1 MTKNFKRK
9 QVQARKSH
17 AKAVLTNLHA
27 LRQRRYVGDLD
38 ASDTLIDFERAVSM
52 AQLTSRQTEALRLVY
67 DVGLT
72 QKLAALEMGVGQ
84 DVVSEHIRK
93 ATEELDEVY
102 EMWAWMDGELS
113 ASDFENDE
121 MEAV

>member
-9 QVQARKSH
+9 QY

-38 ASDTLIDFERAVSM
+38 ASDTLIDFERAVEM
-52 AQLTSRQTEALRLVY
+52 AKLTARQAEALTLVY

-72 QKLAALEMGVGQ
+72 QKLAAVEMGVGQ

-93 ATEELDEVY
+93 ATEEIDEVY

-113 ASDFENDE
+113 ADMYVEDE
-121 MEAV
+121 GEAVV

>member
-9 QVQARKSH
+9 QY
-17 AKAVLTNLHA
+17 AKAVLTNLHG

-38 ASDTLIDFERAVSM
+38 ASNTLIDFERAVSM
-52 AQLTSRQTEALRLVY
+52 AQLTARQAEALRLVY

-72 QKLAALEMGVGQ
+72 QKLAAVEMGVGQ
-84 DVVSEHIRK
+84 DVVSEHVRK

-102 EMWAWMDGELS
+102 EMWAWMDGELTPEMF
-113 ASDFENDE
+113 ADEYE